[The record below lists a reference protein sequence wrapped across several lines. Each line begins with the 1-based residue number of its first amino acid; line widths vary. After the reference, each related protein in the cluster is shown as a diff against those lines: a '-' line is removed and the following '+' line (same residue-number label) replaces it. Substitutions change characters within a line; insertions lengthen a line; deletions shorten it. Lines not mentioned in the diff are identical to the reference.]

1 MLSGFMMI
9 TRQAFTGLQG
19 RLIGLVSLLAAS
31 AVTATCDSVPLLA
44 PSGSSIVLTAS
55 SNAIA
60 ANGTAQL
67 IAQVLEPSGTP
78 PHPGTQ
84 VIFTTT
90 LGVVEPA
97 TVTTDVNGRALA
109 TFRGNGVNGIATINA
124 GSGGATTANAS
135 SGTGTGTT
143 TPSTNGTGPVRIF
156 VGAAAVGR
164 VTVNATPATIPSGG
178 TSTIAASVF
187 DVNGSALAGT
197 AVSFSTD
204 AGTLASTVVTTNSDG
219 VATTSLTTSQSATIT
234 ASVGASASSGGG
246 TGTGTTTPTGQSSGQ
261 AKVTVVPNTTVTITP
276 PSTPPS
282 AGLPAVF
289 TFVVT
294 VPTGGNPVRELR
306 VSWGDGDA
314 QNLGAVSGSQA
325 ASHVYEEAGSF
336 VVTATVVD
344 VAGISQTV
352 SSTVTVIPVPRPT
365 INITATPP
373 TQVIGGSINFAI
385 QITLPAGIGVVRTR
399 IDFGDGEVRELGGA
413 ISTVVTKVYGPPN
426 TTTATSYTVRVFV
439 TDTANQTTEGTT
451 TVAITTSSPG

>member
-1 MLSGFMMI
+1 MLSGLMMI
-9 TRQAFTGLQG
+9 TRRAFTGLHG
-19 RLIGLVSLLAAS
+19 RLIGLVSLLAVA

-44 PSGSSIVLTAS
+44 PSGSFITLTAS
-55 SNAIA
+55 TNAIA
-60 ANGTAQL
+60 ATGTAEL
-67 IAQVLEPSGTP
+67 IAQLLEPSGTP

-97 TVTTDVNGRALA
+97 TVTTDINGRALA
-109 TFRGNGVNGIATINA
+109 TFRGNGVNGVATINA
-124 GSGGATTANAS
+124 ASGGATTASAS
-135 SGTGTGTT
+135 GGTTNGGTT
-143 TPSTNGTGPVRIF
+143 TPSNGTGPVRIF

-204 AGTLASTVVTTNSDG
+204 AGTLAASVVTTNNDG

-234 ASVGASASSGGG
+234 ASVGASGSSGGG
-246 TGTGTTTPTGQSSGQ
+246 GGGGGNGTTTPTGQSSGQ

-276 PSTPPS
+276 PSNPPS

-294 VPTGGNPVRELR
+294 IPTGGNPVRELR
-306 VSWGDGDA
+306 VNWGDGDS

-325 ASHVYEEAGSF
+325 ASHVYEAAGSY
-336 VVTATVVD
+336 VVTATLVD

-352 SSTVTVIPVPRPT
+352 SSSVTVIPVPRPGVVVTPTPQSIAAGGTISFRIDITAPPGIGIINTT
-365 INITATPP
+365 IN
-373 TQVIGGSINFAI
+373 
-385 QITLPAGIGVVRTR
+385 
-399 IDFGDGEVRELGGA
+399 FGDNTSQSLGGA
-413 ISTVVTKVYGPPN
+413 SSVTVTHQYGPPLGQKLV
-426 TTTATSYTVRVFV
+426 TVTVE
-439 TDTANQTTEGTT
+439 DTAGQRTEGTT
-451 TVAITTSSPG
+451 TVSVTN

>member
-1 MLSGFMMI
+1 MLSGLMI
-9 TRQAFTGLQG
+9 TRLTLTGLRG
-19 RLIGLVSLLAAS
+19 RFAGLAAIL
-31 AVTATCDSVPLLA
+31 ALAALTATCDSVPLLA
-44 PSGSSIVLTAS
+44 PSGSSITLTAS
-55 SNAIA
+55 TNAIP

-97 TVTTDVNGRALA
+97 TVTTDVNGRAIA

-124 GSGGATTANAS
+124 GSGGATTASAAGQTN
-135 SGTGTGTT
+135 TGTT
-143 TPSTNGTGPVRIF
+143 TPTSNGTGPVRIF

-204 AGTLASTVVTTNSDG
+204 AGTLTSSVVTTNNDG
-219 VATTSLTTSQSATIT
+219 VATTVLTTSQSATVT
-234 ASVGASASSGGG
+234 ASVGANASSGGG

-306 VSWGDGDA
+306 INWGDGSGT
-314 QNLGAVSGSQA
+314 QNLGAVSGSQSA
-325 ASHVYEEAGSF
+325 AHVYDDAGTY
-336 VVTATVVD
+336 VVTATVID
-344 VAGISQTV
+344 VAGISQPV
-352 SSTVTVIPVPRPT
+352 STTVTVIPVPRPA
-365 INITATPP
+365 INVTATPP
-373 TQVIGGSINFAI
+373 TQVAGGVINFNI
-385 QITLPAGIGVVRTR
+385 QVTVPQGIGVVRTR
-399 IDFGDGEVRELGGA
+399 ILFGDGEVRELGGA
-413 ISTVVTKVYGPPN
+413 VSLTVAKVYASPGQ
-426 TTTATSYTVRVFV
+426 YTVRVLV
-439 TDTANQTTEGTT
+439 TDTTGQETEGTT
-451 TVAITTSSPG
+451 TVSVTAPG

>member
-1 MLSGFMMI
+1 MLSGLMII
-9 TRQAFTGLQG
+9 TRQAFTGLHV
-19 RLIGLVSLLAAS
+19 RLIGLVSLLAAA
-31 AVTATCDSVPLLA
+31 AVTTTCDSVPLLA

-55 SNAIA
+55 TNAIA

-67 IAQVLEPSGTP
+67 IAQVLEPAGTP

-97 TVTTDVNGRALA
+97 TVTTDVNGRAVA
-109 TFRGNGVNGIATINA
+109 TFLGNGVNGIATINA
-124 GSGGATTANAS
+124 GSGGATTASAS
-135 SGTGTGTT
+135 SGTTTGGTT
-143 TPSTNGTGPVRIF
+143 TPTTNGTGPVRIF

-164 VTVNATPATIPSGG
+164 VAVNATPATISSGG
-178 TSTIAASVF
+178 SSTITASVF
-187 DVNGSALAGT
+187 DVNGSALSGAQ
-197 AVSFSTD
+197 VSFSTD
-204 AGTLASTVVTTNSDG
+204 AGTLGSTIVSTNSDG

-234 ASVGASASSGGG
+234 ASVGATASGGG

-282 AGLPAVF
+282 AGLPGVF

-294 VPTGGNPVRELR
+294 IPTGGNPVRELR
-306 VSWGDGDA
+306 ITWGDGSA
-314 QNLGAVSGSQA
+314 QQNLGAVSGSQA
-325 ASHVYEEAGSF
+325 ASHVYKEDGSY

-365 INITATPP
+365 VLVTATPP
-373 TQVIGGSINFAI
+373 TQVAGGVVNFAI
-385 QITLPAGIGVVRTR
+385 QVTVPQGIGVVRTR
-399 IDFGDGEVRELGGA
+399 IVFGDGEVRELGGA
-413 ISTVVTKVYGPPN
+413 TSVTVPKVYANPGQF
-426 TTTATSYTVRVFV
+426 TVRVLV
-439 TDTANQTTEGTT
+439 TDTTGTDTEGST
-451 TVAITTSSPG
+451 TVSITSPG

>member
-1 MLSGFMMI
+1 MI
-9 TRQAFTGLQG
+9 TRLTFQGL
-19 RLIGLVSLLAAS
+19 RDLLVGLLAVLALT
-31 AVTATCDSVPLLA
+31 TAACDSVPLLA
-44 PSGSSIVLTAS
+44 PTGSSIMLTAS
-55 SNAIA
+55 TNAIA

-90 LGVVEPA
+90 LGIVEPA
-97 TVTTDVNGRALA
+97 TVTTDVNGRAIA

-124 GSGGATTANAS
+124 GSGGATTASAAS
-135 SGTGTGTT
+135 QTNTGTT
-143 TPSTNGTGPVRIF
+143 PASTNGTGPVRIF

-164 VTVNATPATIPSGG
+164 VTVNATPATITSGG
-178 TSTIAASVF
+178 SSTIAASVF

-204 AGTLASTVVTTNSDG
+204 AGTLASAVVTTNGDG
-219 VATTSLTTSQSATIT
+219 VATTQLTTSQSATVT
-234 ASVGASASSGGG
+234 ASVGASSGGG

-276 PSTPPS
+276 PTTPPS

-306 VSWGDGDA
+306 VSWGDGSA
-314 QNLGAVSGSQA
+314 QNLGAVSGQQA
-325 ASHVYEEAGSF
+325 VSHVYDEAGSY

-352 SSTVTVIPVPRPT
+352 SSTVTIIPVPRPA
-365 INITATPP
+365 INVTPTPP
-373 TQVIGGSINFAI
+373 TQVAGGVVNFNI
-385 QITLPAGIGVVRTR
+385 QVTVPQGIGVVRTR
-399 IDFGDGEVRELGGA
+399 ILFGDGEVRELGGA
-413 ISTVVTKVYGPPN
+413 VSLTVAKVYANPGQ
-426 TTTATSYTVRVFV
+426 YTVRVLV
-439 TDTANQTTEGTT
+439 TDTTGQETEGTT
-451 TVAITTSSPG
+451 TVSITSPG